1 MSVRTFD
8 NMIGKVMKSV
18 TNGGDTMVFTAED
31 GSTFTFYHAQDC
43 CESVSIEDVAGDLD
57 DLVGSPLV
65 QAEEVSNL
73 DGFEEPDPSSYESC
87 TWTFYKYATT
97 KGSVTVRWLGTS
109 NGYYGEGVDYNEELA
124 KTEG

>member
-43 CESVSIEDVAGDLD
+43 CESVSIEDVCGDLD
-57 DLVGSPLV
+57 DLVGVPLRE
-65 QAEEVSNL
+65 AEEVDNL
-73 DGFEEPDPSSYESC
+73 DHPQTEDSYDSC
-87 TWTFYKYATT
+87 TWTFYRFGTI